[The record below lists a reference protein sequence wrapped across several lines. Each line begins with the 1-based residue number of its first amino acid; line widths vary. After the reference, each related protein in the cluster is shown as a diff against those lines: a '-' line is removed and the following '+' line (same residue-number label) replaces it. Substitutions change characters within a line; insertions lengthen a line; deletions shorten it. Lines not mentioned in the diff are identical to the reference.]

1 MDDDRTPAA
10 QVPDPA
16 IRDSV
21 VDVLLRLR
29 FVRRRPLPHGGRLT
43 VGALVIREPWATG
56 IFETIAI
63 EKLDQAV
70 NGLIPPKI
78 ANSKYFQK
86 QSTS

>member
-1 MDDDRTPAA
+1 M
-10 QVPDPA
+10 
-16 IRDSV
+16 
-21 VDVLLRLR
+21 
-29 FVRRRPLPHGGRLT
+29 
-43 VGALVIREPWATG
+43 GALVIREPWATG